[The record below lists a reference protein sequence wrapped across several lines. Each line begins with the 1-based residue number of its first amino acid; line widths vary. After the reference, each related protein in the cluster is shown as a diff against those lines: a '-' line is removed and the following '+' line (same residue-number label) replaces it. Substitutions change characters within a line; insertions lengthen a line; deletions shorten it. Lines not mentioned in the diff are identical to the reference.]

1 MPSSCCSSAPHSRRM
16 SGSSRHDRR
25 RCAHPLCARRIRADL
40 LSRGRRR
47 PAAGAAARHRIGR
60 RFVLESARGVV
71 RAISGGGV
79 GCPGLWRLD
88 SVGAE
93 HPAASNYAAALD
105 DWLDA
110 LGIARCHLL
119 GHSLGSL
126 IAARF
131 AAEHPERVITL
142 TLAGVA
148 RGHGHLPPPQRERLL
163 RQRLDDLAELGP
175 HGMAAKRGPRL
186 LGPEATEAIRRTVV
200 ETMAHIHPGGYAQ
213 AARMLSTG
221 DIMADLAELPAG
233 LPIQVIVGD
242 ADLITPP
249 ADCLEIAAA
258 CRAAATQVIPGAGH
272 ALYPEKPREFN
283 RLLADFTTANG
294 LN

>member
-1 MPSSCCSSAPHSRRM
+1 MT
-16 SGSSRHDRR
+16 
-25 RCAHPLCARRIRADL
+25 
-40 LSRGRRR
+40 
-47 PAAGAAARHRIGR
+47 GAAARTRCVRAGAAQISYLEAGAGPPLALLHGIGSAAAS
-60 RFVLESARGVV
+60 FWNQLEELSARFRVVAWDAPGYGASTALGV
-71 RAISGGGV
+71 
-79 GCPGLWRLD
+79 
-88 SVGAE
+88 E
-93 HPAASNYAAALD
+93 QPAANNYAAALD

-126 IAARF
+126 IAAHF

-142 TLAGVA
+142 TLAGIA

-163 RQRLDDLAELGP
+163 GQRLDDLADLGP

-186 LGPEATEAIRRTVV
+186 LGPEATEAMRRMVV
-200 ETMAHIHPGGYAQ
+200 ETMALIHPKGYAQ
-213 AARMLSTG
+213 AARILSIG
-221 DIMADLAELPAG
+221 DIMADLARLRAG

-258 CRAAATQVIPGAGH
+258 CRAAATHVIQGAGH
-272 ALYPEKPREFN
+272 ALYLEKPQEFN
-283 RLLADFTTANG
+283 RLLADFAIAKAA
-294 LN
+294 